1 MSTSDSHETFCFN
14 LFLFGFFIFIS
25 SRQIV
30 QNASKYHVT
39 NFSPKYEISG
49 YQIMLVRSNRV
60 AQYRIKCMYMRFT
73 FLENI
78 FRVYWILLH
87 KTYTTHDD
95 DKNKYDTGIRKLI
108 PIYVCLNSEKTFKR
122 RLHVFSF
129 YDMSWSNRVYK

>member
-1 MSTSDSHETFCFN
+1 MVYIKYEAMQNFQQKIDSECLLWFYLWYYWNMSTSDSHETFCFN

-60 AQYRIKCMYMRFT
+60 AQSRSKFMYMRFT
-73 FLENI
+73 FLENV
-78 FRVYWILLH
+78 FRVYWILL
-87 KTYTTHDD
+87 
-95 DKNKYDTGIRKLI
+95 
-108 PIYVCLNSEKTFKR
+108 KR
-122 RLHVFSF
+122 ILPMMMIKIS
-129 YDMSWSNRVYK
+129 MIQVYAN

>member
-1 MSTSDSHETFCFN
+1 MVYIKCKGMLNFQRKIDSVCLLLFYLWYYWNMSTSDSHETFCFN

-60 AQYRIKCMYMRFT
+60 AQNTYICIYEIKYTKFT
-73 FLENI
+73 FLDNI
-78 FRVYWILLH
+78 VHVSLQWEFIVLMM
-87 KTYTTHDD
+87 
-95 DKNKYDTGIRKLI
+95 LI
-108 PIYVCLNSEKTFKR
+108 IIITQQCAT
-122 RLHVFSF
+122 
-129 YDMSWSNRVYK
+129 

>member
-1 MSTSDSHETFCFN
+1 MKYKGIKSFQQKIDSVSRLWFHLWYYWNMSTSDSHETFCFN

-60 AQYRIKCMYMRFT
+60 AQSRSKFMYMRFT
-73 FLENI
+73 FLENV
-78 FRVYWILLH
+78 FRVYWILL
-87 KTYTTHDD
+87 
-95 DKNKYDTGIRKLI
+95 
-108 PIYVCLNSEKTFKR
+108 KR
-122 RLHVFSF
+122 ILPMMMIKIS
-129 YDMSWSNRVYK
+129 MIQVYAN